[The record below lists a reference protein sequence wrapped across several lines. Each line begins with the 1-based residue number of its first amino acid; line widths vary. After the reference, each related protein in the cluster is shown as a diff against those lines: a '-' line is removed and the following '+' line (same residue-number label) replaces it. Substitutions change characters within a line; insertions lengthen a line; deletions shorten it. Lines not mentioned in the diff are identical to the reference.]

1 MIKRLGIFI
10 LLSATIATSSLAQT
24 VTNEK
29 VLKLSSQKLK
39 LEQELNYAKALSLA
53 KTNKWDLSINI
64 AGGIAKLTGVDDF
77 GFPVYTKSF
86 NNTIAAAT
94 TKASQLWPGGA
105 SGLNLTGSTAAMRN
119 KLGVWEF
126 DGAPLASHVE
136 FSGRLTQK
144 DVPTGSSGNDHAT
157 HVAGTMVGAGIN
169 PIAKGM
175 AYGIPNLISYDHN
188 SDITEMTNEAAAGLL
203 ISNHS
208 YGFIA
213 GWNYNTAQSRW
224 EFYGRPDENEDY
236 RYGYYGTDA
245 QRIDSITFN
254 APFYLKVSV
263 AGNDRNN
270 NGPEIGQPFFRR
282 NAQGT
287 MVAAGNRPAG
297 MSSNDGFDI
306 ILGYGI
312 AKNNLTIGA
321 VNGIPGGYNKPADVV
336 MSGFSGWGPSDDGRI
351 KPDLVANGVNV
362 TSAST
367 NGNTSYSTKS
377 GTSMA
382 GPNAAGSLLLL
393 QEHYTKLK
401 PGFFMRSATLKG
413 LAIHTAEEAGNTPGP
428 DYTFGWGL
436 MNVQRAAAVLSSAIP
451 SNNSNTSEHLVY
463 ENILNSGETFTKT
476 VVATGKVPLSATL
489 TWTDPPATV
498 NNDAASNLNDRTKK
512 LVHDLDMKITRST
525 AQTFLPWALDVSS
538 PSSAA
543 SKRDNSVDNV
553 ERVDVDS
560 TIPGETYTIT
570 ITNKGSLARGS
581 QAYSLIVS
589 GTGGVSYTNSASL
602 TGGAKVDSLS
612 FTNIRFKNST
622 GCKTFT
628 DNTRLTGNIQ
638 ARQIIPIFIRT
649 AACDATVNPRMIKV
663 YIDYNNDGDFVDANE
678 QALVS
683 TVQSGASSDFSGNIT
698 IPDNVTIGTIHK
710 MRIITQETST
720 ASDIVPTG
728 TYPRGET
735 QDYLLKIQTPSND
748 VSVSNIISPAA
759 GSCDNSKQYV
769 TLAIANNGA
778 NPQSNVPVTV
788 TIKVGTNTVATLNA
802 TYTGTIA
809 SLSEVEYTIQT
820 PFDAQAGINYTISAE
835 SKLASD
841 QNSTNNIIE
850 VSVPIAARPDVPV
863 AQGVICDNT
872 AILKVTNPG
881 TANYFWYADATTT
894 TPFATGS
901 SVTTNSLPANRTY
914 YVARE
919 ARGTVGAASK
929 LTFASGG
936 YNAFAGNYM
945 KFNHTT
951 PFKLE
956 SVRMYTANP
965 GKIKITVGD
974 NLTAGTTAGSYSYR
988 PLLSKTFTVFN
999 SRPTAAAGSISENN
1013 PNDSGFVY
1021 NLDMEIPGNGDKIMI
1036 VECTE
1041 DANVFRNN
1049 GITGTIYPF
1058 GISGVMSYTGNSVS
1072 LAPQAGQDENQ
1083 FWYFFYDTKISTGC
1097 ASNRVPIVAA
1107 PNSTLALSQVGDSLV
1122 SNIKSG
1128 IFQWVYNDT
1137 ASVAGAIG
1145 SSIKPTRSGNYKVI
1159 VIDALGCTKTSANV
1173 NYTVTAINTV
1183 DPQEIKLSVSP
1194 NPNNGVFQ
1202 LSFEVT
1208 KRSDLSIEILNAV
1221 GQRVFL
1227 NTQSGFLGK
1236 YNKQLNLKQFSSEF
1250 YLLKIQHDKKTYLQ
1264 KILIQR

>member
-1 MIKRLGIFI
+1 
-10 LLSATIATSSLAQT
+10 
-24 VTNEK
+24 
-29 VLKLSSQKLK
+29 
-39 LEQELNYAKALSLA
+39 
-53 KTNKWDLSINI
+53 
-64 AGGIAKLTGVDDF
+64 
-77 GFPVYTKSF
+77 
-86 NNTIAAAT
+86 
-94 TKASQLWPGGA
+94 
-105 SGLNLTGSTAAMRN
+105 
-119 KLGVWEF
+119 
-126 DGAPLASHVE
+126 
-136 FSGRLTQK
+136 
-144 DVPTGSSGNDHAT
+144 
-157 HVAGTMVGAGIN
+157 
-169 PIAKGM
+169 
-175 AYGIPNLISYDHN
+175 
-188 SDITEMTNEAAAGLL
+188 
-203 ISNHS
+203 
-208 YGFIA
+208 
-213 GWNYNTAQSRW
+213 
-224 EFYGRPDENEDY
+224 
-236 RYGYYGTDA
+236 
-245 QRIDSITFN
+245 
-254 APFYLKVSV
+254 
-263 AGNDRNN
+263 
-270 NGPEIGQPFFRR
+270 
-282 NAQGT
+282 
-287 MVAAGNRPAG
+287 
-297 MSSNDGFDI
+297 
-306 ILGYGI
+306 
-312 AKNNLTIGA
+312 
-321 VNGIPGGYNKPADVV
+321 
-336 MSGFSGWGPSDDGRI
+336 
-351 KPDLVANGVNV
+351 
-362 TSAST
+362 
-367 NGNTSYSTKS
+367 
-377 GTSMA
+377 
-382 GPNAAGSLLLL
+382 
-393 QEHYTKLK
+393 
-401 PGFFMRSATLKG
+401 
-413 LAIHTAEEAGNTPGP
+413 
-428 DYTFGWGL
+428 
-436 MNVQRAAAVLSSAIP
+436 
-451 SNNSNTSEHLVY
+451 
-463 ENILNSGETFTKT
+463 
-476 VVATGKVPLSATL
+476 
-489 TWTDPPATV
+489 
-498 NNDAASNLNDRTKK
+498 
-512 LVHDLDMKITRST
+512 
-525 AQTFLPWALDVSS
+525 
-538 PSSAA
+538 
-543 SKRDNSVDNV
+543 
-553 ERVDVDS
+553 
-560 TIPGETYTIT
+560 
-570 ITNKGSLARGS
+570 
-581 QAYSLIVS
+581 
-589 GTGGVSYTNSASL
+589 
-602 TGGAKVDSLS
+602 
-612 FTNIRFKNST
+612 
-622 GCKTFT
+622 
-628 DNTRLTGNIQ
+628 
-638 ARQIIPIFIRT
+638 
-649 AACDATVNPRMIKV
+649 
-663 YIDYNNDGDFVDANE
+663 
-678 QALVS
+678 
-683 TVQSGASSDFSGNIT
+683 
-698 IPDNVTIGTIHK
+698 
-710 MRIITQETST
+710 
-720 ASDIVPTG
+720 
-728 TYPRGET
+728 
-735 QDYLLKIQTPSND
+735 
-748 VSVSNIISPAA
+748 
-759 GSCDNSKQYV
+759 
-769 TLAIANNGA
+769 
-778 NPQSNVPVTV
+778 
-788 TIKVGTNTVATLNA
+788 LNA

-1122 SNIKSG
+1122 SNIKNG